1 MRTLENAGPEERPGG
16 RGAGETLL
24 RKGVDG
30 GKGVLEMGSLA
41 GNWAIGGEQ
50 WELGTGDRANLNPG
64 KREGKG
70 CQAKG
75 VNAGWRRATW
85 MCWDWRLRGSVESGG
100 RTLRGRAQEL
110 VLEGR

>member
-1 MRTLENAGPEERPGG
+1 M
-16 RGAGETLL
+16 L
-24 RKGVDG
+24 RKGVDV
-30 GKGVLEMGSLA
+30 GKGVPEMGSPA
-41 GNWAIGGEQ
+41 GNWALGGEH

-75 VNAGWRRATW
+75 VNATWR
-85 MCWDWRLRGSVESGG
+85 CWDWQLRGSVESGG
-100 RTLRGRAQEL
+100 RTLRGRAWEL